1 MKIKI
6 GKEKGS
12 RGKKHKNISLDSA
25 QGRAEIGAHGQSW
38 ESGENGLNITTTVA
52 GRVQC

>member
-12 RGKKHKNISLDSA
+12 RGKNTKTSLDSA